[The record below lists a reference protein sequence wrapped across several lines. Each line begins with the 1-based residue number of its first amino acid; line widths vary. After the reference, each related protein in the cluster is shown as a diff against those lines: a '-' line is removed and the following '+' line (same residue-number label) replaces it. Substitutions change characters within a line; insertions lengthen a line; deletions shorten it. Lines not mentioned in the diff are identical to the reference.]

1 MHLIKPLV
9 LASRSPRRIQL
20 LRQIGLYPNV
30 IPCDVNEDFDLT
42 MPASQNALTLALRKA
57 REVARSINGAI
68 VIGADTIVT
77 LDGRMLGKPTDPDD
91 AVRMLEL
98 LSGKTH
104 VVHTGYALVDRPS
117 NAFVAGFEGTLVTF
131 RDIPRSEIE
140 EYVAGGSPMDKAGA
154 YGIQDD
160 YGAVFVTR
168 IEGCF
173 YNVVGLPLSSLYSAL
188 QKFQL
193 SLTRATSANS
203 AGADNT
209 DT

>member
-20 LRQIGLYPNV
+20 LRQIGLDPRV
-30 IPCDVNEDFDLT
+30 IPCDVNEDFDLSL
-42 MPASQNALTLALRKA
+42 PAVENAVTLALRKA
-57 REVARSINGAI
+57 REVARTINGAI

-77 LDGRMLGKPTDPDD
+77 LDGRMMGKPEGPDE
-91 AVRMLEL
+91 AVRMLEM
-98 LSGKTH
+98 LSGNTH
-104 VVHTGYALVDRPS
+104 IVHTGYALVDRPS
-117 NAFVAGFEGTLVTF
+117 DASVTGVEETLVTF
-131 RDIPRSEIE
+131 RDIPRREIE

-160 YGAVFVTR
+160 YAAVFVTR

-188 QKFQL
+188 QEFQ
-193 SLTRATSANS
+193 STLTR
-203 AGADNT
+203 
-209 DT
+209 

>member
-20 LRQIGLYPNV
+20 LRQIGLDPRV
-30 IPCDVNEDFDLT
+30 IPCDVNEDFDLSL
-42 MPASQNALTLALRKA
+42 PAVENAVTLALRKA
-57 REVARSINGAI
+57 REVARTINGAI

-77 LDGRMLGKPTDPDD
+77 LDGRMMGKPEGPDE
-91 AVRMLEL
+91 AVRMLEM
-98 LSGKTH
+98 LSGNTH
-104 VVHTGYALVDRPS
+104 IVHTGYALVDRPS
-117 NAFVAGFEGTLVTF
+117 DASVTGVEETLVTF

-188 QKFQL
+188 QEFQ
-193 SLTRATSANS
+193 STLTR
-203 AGADNT
+203 
-209 DT
+209 

>member
-20 LRQIGLYPNV
+20 LRQIGLHPNV
-30 IPCDVNEDFDLT
+30 IPCDINEEFDHSIS
-42 MPASQNALTLALRKA
+42 PAENATVLALRKA
-57 REVARSINGAI
+57 QEVAGTINGAI

-77 LDGRMLGKPTDPDD
+77 LDGQMLGKPADRDD
-91 AVRMLEL
+91 AVRMLEM

-104 VVHTGYALVDRPS
+104 IVHTGYALVDRPS
-117 NAFVAGFEGTLVTF
+117 IRFVTGVEATLVTF
-131 RDIPRSEIE
+131 RDIPRNEIE

-173 YNVVGLPLSSLYSAL
+173 YNVVGLPLSGLYTAL
-188 QKFQL
+188 QQFQAAL
-193 SLTRATSANS
+193 IR
-203 AGADNT
+203 
-209 DT
+209 

>member
-20 LRQIGLYPNV
+20 LRQIGFRPEV
-30 IPCDVNEDFDLT
+30 TPCDVDEEFDMSLL
-42 MPASQNALTLALRKA
+42 ASENAVILALRKA
-57 REVARSINGAI
+57 REVARTIDSAI

-77 LDGRMLGKPTDPDD
+77 LDEHMLGKPEDPDD

-117 NAFVAGFEGTLVTF
+117 NAQATGVEETFVTF

-188 QKFQL
+188 QKFQ
-193 SLTRATSANS
+193 STLTK
-203 AGADNT
+203 
-209 DT
+209 

>member
-1 MHLIKPLV
+1 MHLTKPLV
-9 LASRSPRRIQL
+9 LASRSPRRIHL
-20 LRQIGLYPNV
+20 LRQIGLHPEV
-30 IPCDVNEDFDLT
+30 IPCDVNEDFDL
-42 MPASQNALTLALRKA
+42 SQSAAENAKVLALRKA
-57 REVARSINGAI
+57 RAVAGGIDVAM

-77 LDGRMLGKPTDPDD
+77 LDGEMLGKPSDPDD
-91 AVRMLEL
+91 AVRMLEK

-117 NAFVAGFEGTLVTF
+117 DAHITGVEETFVTF
-131 RDIPRSEIE
+131 RDIPPVEIA

-168 IEGCF
+168 VEGCF

-188 QKFQL
+188 QHFQSRL
-193 SLTRATSANS
+193 NS
-203 AGADNT
+203 
-209 DT
+209 